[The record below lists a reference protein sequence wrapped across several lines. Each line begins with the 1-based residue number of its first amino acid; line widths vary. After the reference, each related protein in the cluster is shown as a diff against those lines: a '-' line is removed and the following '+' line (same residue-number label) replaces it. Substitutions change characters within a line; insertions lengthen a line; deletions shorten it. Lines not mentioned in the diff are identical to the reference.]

1 MNSGCQRRRQRQ
13 RKQRH
18 RFEEHQQHQD
28 FSTCESEEEE
38 LAAVSRKYRHDSN
51 EMAKIMTKADAFAVS
66 VDNHKCSYESVG
78 FETMWS
84 INYSRELIRY
94 SNNKEAYNE
103 ANQEDSDEHQRY
115 Q

>member
-18 RFEEHQQHQD
+18 GFEEHQQD
-28 FSTCESEEEE
+28 FSTCEAEE
-38 LAAVSRKYRHDSN
+38 LVAVSRHYSHSSN
-51 EMAKIMTKADAFAVS
+51 EMAKIMTKADDFAVS

-78 FETMWS
+78 FEKMWS
-84 INYSRELIRY
+84 INYSRELICY
-94 SNNKEAYNE
+94 SNNKEAYDE

-115 Q
+115 P